1 MEVGL
6 CGNMFPQRYV
16 FLLIKKKNKK
26 KKTCGGKT
34 NVVGFILKL
43 SDILEGFR
51 PHLDKSGR
59 TLVAQMFQSCPAF
72 LLHVL
77 AMCQNVRPTMPF
89 RLGGGSP
96 GTEADL

>member
-1 MEVGL
+1 MEICSL
-6 CGNMFPQRYV
+6 SDMCFCLP
-16 FLLIKKKNKK
+16 KKKN
-26 KKTCGGKT
+26 TWGKT
-34 NVVGFILKL
+34 NVVGSILKL
-43 SDILEGFR
+43 SDILEDFH

-59 TLVAQMFQSCPAF
+59 TSVAQMFQSGPVF